1 MTKAT
6 YIYINAHLKADLAL
20 EGLDTGVD
28 VCVLL
33 EARGGGEGLP
43 TLGTCVAACADVLRA
58 DVALKV
64 GRIGKYL
71 KISGFGYG

>member
-1 MTKAT
+1 MS
-6 YIYINAHLKADLAL
+6 
-20 EGLDTGVD
+20 
-28 VCVLL
+28 VLL
-33 EARGGGEGLP
+33 EARGGSEGLP
-43 TLGTCVAACADVLRA
+43 TLGACVATRADVMRA